1 MPLSTDVDLSGCLI
15 EPPLVQVLV
24 RSPLSARLT
33 RLSLLESSIE
43 HELILE
49 LARSFPLLRDLGL
62 PDFCDG
68 AIFTDLH
75 RTRPELKRLDVGH
88 EASID
93 DACVKFICTSFRLE
107 FLRLPLA
114 GRLTRAVIGSVLNSP
129 SSEILNEIDFDYTC
143 RGDLE
148 GSDLLSLADG
158 CPSLKKMTWNLADA
172 EEYRAFQATDLR
184 RLSDLL
190 ESRGGQLVTD
200 IPKEDWR

>member
-129 SSEILNEIDFDYTC
+129 SSEILNEIEFDYTC

-148 GSDLLSLADG
+148 GSEFLCLADG
-158 CPSLKKMTWNLADA
+158 CPSLKNMTWNVAGA
-172 EEYRAFQATDLR
+172 EEYRATQATDLR

-190 ESRGGQLVTD
+190 RSRGGQLVTD
-200 IPKEDWR
+200 IPKEDW